1 MNICLACTALFFLV
15 AAQQPENPWKARV
28 PAAVATAQQENT
40 TEAYCRALDTA
51 WRADDWQMGLALA
64 RESLEKW
71 PESSE
76 LRGRQG
82 RTFWRAGHIAP
93 AEELAARISPD
104 TTDHVALRLLVQI
117 NAARGNLPAAATA
130 AERLA
135 ELPPLTAEDLFAV
148 LGARLAQNRLA
159 GLPEM
164 IRRIEQLAAVANGYP
179 ENYMVEQLGGL
190 AEFFEAVGSAPLN
203 QIARFGE
210 AVMPVMPLINLP
222 GCQVMI
228 NGRGPYR
235 MLVDTGGSITLSLD
249 QAVAA
254 ELGLKSIADAT
265 IHGIGGREQSGQ
277 TLVEELTIGEIRCKR
292 VMTRTFELRKSI
304 AYAAD
309 GVLGTGIFADSRMT
323 LDFEHGRL
331 HVAAASDAPGPGR
344 EAQLRIVGD
353 GKLLT
358 PTLVNGTPL
367 VGLLDSGADVFALS
381 PALLEKLFPER
392 PIKSISAF
400 TMGVG
405 SDAQPSI
412 SMMPTVT
419 LEVAGRKFADHGGVG
434 LDVLDTLLS
443 PMLGIQT
450 DALVGMPVLRDMRT
464 LTVDFA
470 HSKMWVEW
478 LAGSDGE
485 KGLAE

>member
-1 MNICLACTALFFLV
+1 MNICLACTAFFFLV

-28 PAAVATAQQENT
+28 PAAVSTARQDST
-40 TEAYCRALDTA
+40 PKAYCSALDTA
-51 WRADDWQMGLALA
+51 WRADDWQMGLELA

-76 LRGRQG
+76 LRGRQA
-82 RTFWRAGHIAP
+82 RALWRAGHIAA
-93 AEELAARISPD
+93 AEGLAARIPPD
-104 TTDHVALRLLVQI
+104 TTDHVALRTRVQI
-117 NAARGNLPAAATA
+117 DSARGNLPAAATA
-130 AERLA
+130 AERLS
-135 ELPPLTAEDLFAV
+135 ELPPLAAEDLFAILSV
-148 LGARLAQNRLA
+148 RLAENCLT
-159 GLPEM
+159 GLPEL
-164 IRRIEQLAAVANGYP
+164 IRRIEQSADVANGYP
-179 ENYMVEQLGGL
+179 ENYLVEQLDGL
-190 AEFFEAVGSAPLN
+190 AEFFEVVGSAPLN

-210 AVMPVMPLINLP
+210 AAMPVMPLINLP

-228 NGRGPYR
+228 NGRGPYK
-235 MLVDTGGSITLSLD
+235 MLVDTGGSIMLSLD

-254 ELGLKSIADAT
+254 ELGLKSIAEAT

-277 TLVEELTIGEIRCKR
+277 TLVEELTIGEVRCKR
-292 VMTRTFELRKSI
+292 VITRTFDLRKSI

-309 GVLGTGIFADSRMT
+309 GILGTGIFAESRMT
-323 LDFEHGRL
+323 LDFERGRL
-331 HVAAASDAPGPGR
+331 RVAPACDAPGQGR

-358 PTLVNGTPL
+358 PAVVNGTPL

-381 PALLEKLFPER
+381 PARLEKLFPGR
-392 PIKSISAF
+392 RIKSIAAF

-405 SDAQPSI
+405 GDAQPNI
-412 SMMPTVT
+412 SMMPSVT
-419 LEVAGRKFADHGGVG
+419 LEIAGRKFDDHGGLG

-478 LAGSDGE
+478 LAATANE
-485 KGLAE
+485 